1 MRNDQI
7 FVLMLV
13 ILLPMSGCFDDA
25 VGDAEGAEDTTDGT
39 TTIINNYYNNTTI
52 TENIVAENQS
62 KTWYSSGGVF
72 NSQWNM
78 NGVDANGYFCLE
90 MSALSG
96 SYCQDAVR
104 IGTTGGST
112 PVSTWNTS
120 ECTDQGGYTVQNQI
134 SIHNAPTCIIDFATI
149 NTSAGEVL
157 MVYEIRGIELNSN
170 CGGVSQNANIQ
181 SSVEYNIVSGSAL
194 TCTHTLS
201 RTLSYD
207 SQLVDNGLPSES
219 HTQDPRPEFWSI
231 VYAIQDATV
240 I

>member
-7 FVLMLV
+7 FVMMLV
-13 ILLPMSGCFDDA
+13 ILLPMSGCFDGA

-52 TENIVAENQS
+52 TENVVAENQS

-78 NGVDANGYFCLE
+78 NGVQENGYFCIE
-90 MSALSG
+90 MRNWSDGS
-96 SYCQDAVR
+96 SYCESHWRLD
-104 IGTTGGST
+104 TGF
-112 PVSTWNTS
+112 WNTT
-120 ECTDQGGYTVQNQI
+120 ECTGQGGYTIQNQ
-134 SIHNAPTCIIDFATI
+134 SRYAPTCIIDFATI
-149 NTSAGEVL
+149 NTSAGQVL
-157 MVYEIRGIELNSN
+157 MVYEIQGIEINSN
-170 CGGVSQNANIQ
+170 CGGVSQNANFE

-207 SQLVDNGLPSES
+207 AQYIDDGLPEF
-219 HTQDPRPEFWSI
+219 HTQNPNPEFWSI

-240 I
+240 V